1 MTKNIIICDLDGCL
15 IDTSWIWEINKG
27 LKLESPQCWELFEN
41 NANSSWSKI
50 DAVLLN
56 YLKEKRNQGFEIEFL
71 TARSLTI
78 YDETKNFIEKTTG
91 LKHNKDFGLLMRK
104 PDDESPAVDY
114 KQKAITERL
123 SKYDIALAID
133 DDKSIVEMYKKEGIN
148 AVRWQIGSV
157 PVEIIKEI
165 FSLSHLL
172 GVE

>member
-1 MTKNIIICDLDGCL
+1 
-15 IDTSWIWEINKG
+15 
-27 LKLESPQCWELFEN
+27 
-41 NANSSWSKI
+41 
-50 DAVLLN
+50 
-56 YLKEKRNQGFEIEFL
+56 
-71 TARSLTI
+71 
-78 YDETKNFIEKTTG
+78 
-91 LKHNKDFGLLMRK
+91 MRK

>member
-1 MTKNIIICDLDGCL
+1 MAKNIIICDLDGCL
-15 IDTSWIWEINKG
+15 IDTSWIWEVNKV

-50 DAVLLN
+50 DPVLLN
-56 YLKEKRNQGFEIEFL
+56 YLNEKLKQGFFIEFL
-71 TARSLTI
+71 TARSKTI
-78 YDETKNFIEKTTG
+78 LKETIDFIEKTTG
-91 LKHNKDFGLLMRK
+91 LKYGQNFDILMRDPK
-104 PDDESPAVDY
+104 DESPAVDY
-114 KQKAITERL
+114 KRNAVTERL
-123 SKYDIALAID
+123 SKREIVLAID

-157 PVEIIKEI
+157 PVKIIREI